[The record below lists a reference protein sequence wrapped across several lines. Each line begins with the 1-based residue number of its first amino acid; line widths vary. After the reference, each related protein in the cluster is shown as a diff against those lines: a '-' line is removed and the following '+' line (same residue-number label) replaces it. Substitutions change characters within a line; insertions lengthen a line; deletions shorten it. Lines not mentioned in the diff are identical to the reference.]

1 MSGFVSKADDP
12 SYEDRAGA
20 LLAQVADLLLPGN
33 EDWKALERLE
43 AALEPPKKPAYEY
56 FKKSIP
62 PTDRS
67 VTLNEYGSYTMGG
80 GVASSSSAM
89 RAVEIAYEDKL
100 RDMLSSQM
108 KTDVFKRLYSGEPV
122 WGDPPTGPSVR
133 DHSHSVNPAAYE
145 HVYKAMA
152 PDPKITKELIEKYLK
167 DLRRDGDIGD
177 KP

>member
-20 LLAQVADLLLPGN
+20 LLAHVADMLLPGK
-33 EDWKALERLE
+33 EDWAALERLE
-43 AALEPPKKPAYEY
+43 AALAPPKKPAYEY

-62 PTDRS
+62 PTDRT

-108 KTDVFKRLYSGEPV
+108 KTDVFKRLYSGEPL
-122 WGDPPTGPSVR
+122 WTDPGEVKGYDARAITK
-133 DHSHSVNPAAYE
+133 AAE
-145 HVYKAMA
+145 
-152 PDPKITKELIEKYLK
+152 PITKE
-167 DLRRDGDIGD
+167 DLLRAIRKIRPDDDDEGLALTGV
-177 KP
+177 